1 MTSSR
6 DDDALGWAG
15 DDDPTLVSGHP
26 GAAGAGKTTPAP
38 SAAPIAPAAPT
49 TPAAATTRVPS
60 TSPVAGED
68 LPDGWAVTG
77 SPGGYVDAPV
87 GRQAMSSPALVGLGI
102 LAGVYLL
109 YTIGWFIGVGR
120 LENTLTDPLARF
132 MFSLGTWLAIAAP
145 AVWFA
150 SSYWLTRGKPRLR
163 WTWLILGAVLLA
175 PLPFIAGSGG
185 L

>member
-15 DDDPTLVSGHP
+15 DDDPTLVSGST
-26 GAAGAGKTTPAP
+26 TTPQAKDAP
-38 SAAPIAPAAPT
+38 STGTIVN
-49 TPAAATTRVPS
+49 PAAATTD
-60 TSPVAGED
+60 AD
-68 LPDGWAVTG
+68 LPEGWAVTG
-77 SPGGYVDAPV
+77 APGGYVDAP
-87 GRQAMSSPALVGLGI
+87 AAPAPMSSPALVGLGI
-102 LAGVYLL
+102 LGGVYLL

-120 LENTLTDPLARF
+120 LDNPFTDPLAQF

-150 SSYWLTRGKPRLR
+150 SSFWLTRGKPRSR
-163 WTWLILGAVLLA
+163 WTWLILGVVLLA
-175 PLPFIAGSGG
+175 PLPFIAGTGG

>member
-15 DDDPTLVSGHP
+15 DDDPTLVSGGTAAVERTSPSTTDAQAP
-26 GAAGAGKTTPAP
+26 GASTTD
-38 SAAPIAPAAPT
+38 APADRDSA
-49 TPAAATTRVPS
+49 TPDT
-60 TSPVAGED
+60 D

-77 SPGGYVDAPV
+77 SPGGYVDAP
-87 GRQAMSSPALVGLGI
+87 AEPASLSSPALIGLGI

-120 LENTLTDPLARF
+120 LTSGLTDPLGQF
-132 MFSLGTWLAIAAP
+132 MFSLGTWLAVAAP

-175 PLPFIAGSGG
+175 PLPFIAGTGG

>member
-15 DDDPTLVSGHP
+15 DDDPTLVSGRP
-26 GAAGAGKTTPAP
+26 GAGKTAEPAVSGP
-38 SAAPIAPAAPT
+38 SVTGPASTGPASTNPTAAPA
-49 TPAAATTRVPS
+49 
-60 TSPVAGED
+60 ED
-68 LPDGWAVTG
+68 LPAGWAVTG
-77 SPGGYVDAPV
+77 SPGGYVDAPAEKA
-87 GRQAMSSPALVGLGI
+87 AMSSPALIGLGI

-120 LENTLTDPLARF
+120 LETSLADPLAQF

-150 SSYWLTRGKPRLR
+150 SSFWLTRGKPRLR
-163 WTWLILGAVLLA
+163 WTWLILGAILLA

>member
-15 DDDPTLVSGHP
+15 DDDPTLATGSGRP
-26 GAAGAGKTTPAP
+26 AASAPVPSSNSSTTPAR
-38 SAAPIAPAAPT
+38 AK
-49 TPAAATTRVPS
+49 
-60 TSPVAGED
+60 D
-68 LPDGWAVTG
+68 LPKGWAVTG
-77 SPGGYVDAPV
+77 SPGGYVDAPA
-87 GRQAMSSPALVGLGI
+87 GRAPMSSPALVGLGI

-109 YTIGWFIGVGR
+109 YTIGWFVGVTR
-120 LENTLTDPLARF
+120 LDNPPAALLNQF

-150 SSYWLTRGKPRLR
+150 STFWLTRGTPRLR
-163 WTWLILGAVLLA
+163 WTWLILGVVLLA
-175 PLPFIAGSGG
+175 PLPFIAGTGG

>member
-15 DDDPTLVSGHP
+15 DDDPTLVSGST
-26 GAAGAGKTTPAP
+26 TTPERTDAP
-38 SAAPIAPAAPT
+38 DAAAPAVTGATARPLDAAPG
-49 TPAAATTRVPS
+49 S
-60 TSPVAGED
+60 E
-68 LPDGWAVTG
+68 LPEGWEVTG

-87 GRQAMSSPALVGLGI
+87 GKATLSSPALVGLGI
-102 LAGVYLL
+102 LGGVYLL
-109 YTIGWFIGVGR
+109 YTIGWFIGVSR
-120 LENTLTDPLARF
+120 LTNPPADVLTEF
-132 MFSLGTWLAIAAP
+132 MFSLGTWLAVAAP

-150 SSYWLTRGKPRLR
+150 SAYWLTRGKPRLR
-163 WTWLILGAVLLA
+163 WTWLILGAILLA

>member
-1 MTSSR
+1 MTSPR

-15 DDDPTLVSGHP
+15 DDDPTLVSG
-26 GAAGAGKTTPAP
+26 G
-38 SAAPIAPAAPT
+38 PAAVERTSASATDAQATGAST
-49 TPAAATTRVPS
+49 TDLPADRDSS
-60 TSPVAGED
+60 TPDTD

-77 SPGGYVDAPV
+77 SPGGYVDAPEEP
-87 GRQAMSSPALVGLGI
+87 ASLSSPALIGMGI

-120 LENTLTDPLARF
+120 LTSGLTDPLGQF
-132 MFSLGTWLAIAAP
+132 MFSLGTWLAVAAP

-175 PLPFIAGSGG
+175 PLPFIAGTGG

>member
-15 DDDPTLVSGHP
+15 DDDPTLVSGRP
-26 GAAGAGKTTPAP
+26 GTGG
-38 SAAPIAPAAPT
+38 SAEPAAPGPAGT
-49 TPAAATTRVPS
+49 GASSAVPAA
-60 TSPVAGED
+60 D
-68 LPDGWAVTG
+68 LPEGWSTTG
-77 SPGGYVDAPV
+77 SPGGYVDAPAEKA
-87 GRQAMSSPALVGLGI
+87 AMSSPALIGLGI

-120 LENTLTDPLARF
+120 LETSLTDPLAQF

-150 SSYWLTRGKPRLR
+150 SSYLLTRGKPRVR

>member
-15 DDDPTLVSGHP
+15 DDDPTLV
-26 GAAGAGKTTPAP
+26 AGDAQSPETPAQDRSLP
-38 SAAPIAPAAPT
+38 RASPAGSEPG
-49 TPAAATTRVPS
+49 S
-60 TSPVAGED
+60 D
-68 LPDGWAVTG
+68 LPEGWAVTG
-77 SPGGYVDAPV
+77 SPGGYVDAPAPAV
-87 GRQAMSSPALVGLGI
+87 ASSAALVGLGI

-120 LENTLTDPLARF
+120 IDNPFNDPLAVF
-132 MFSLGTWLAIAAP
+132 MFSLGSWLAMAAP

-150 SSYWLTRGKPRLR
+150 ATFLLTRGHTRSR
-163 WTWLILGAVLLA
+163 FTWLILGALLLA
-175 PLPFIAGSGG
+175 PLPFIAGTGG

>member
-15 DDDPTLVSGHP
+15 DDDPTLVSGSTTTPERTDAP
-26 GAAGAGKTTPAP
+26 GAAAAGPGAAEPA
-38 SAAPIAPAAPT
+38 S
-49 TPAAATTRVPS
+49 
-60 TSPVAGED
+60 D
-68 LPDGWAVTG
+68 LPAGWEVTG
-77 SPGGYVDAPV
+77 SPGGYVDAPE
-87 GRQAMSSPALVGLGI
+87 GKAPLSSPALVGLGI
-102 LAGVYLL
+102 LGGVYLL
-109 YTIGWFIGVGR
+109 YTIGWFIGVSR
-120 LENTLTDPLARF
+120 LTNPPADVLTEF

-150 SSYWLTRGKPRLR
+150 SAYWLTRGKPRWR
-163 WTWLILGAVLLA
+163 WTWLILGVVLLA

>member
-15 DDDPTLVSGHP
+15 DDDPTLASGR
-26 GAAGAGKTTPAP
+26 
-38 SAAPIAPAAPT
+38 
-49 TPAAATTRVPS
+49 PAAAGTTPLAPAGQ
-60 TSPVAGED
+60 TVAEPD
-68 LPDGWAVTG
+68 ETLPEGWAVTG
-77 SPGGYVDAPV
+77 SPGGYVDAPAEKA
-87 GRQAMSSPALVGLGI
+87 AMSSPALIGLGI
-102 LAGVYLL
+102 LAGIYLL

-120 LENTLTDPLARF
+120 LENSLTDPLARF

-145 AVWFA
+145 VVWFA
-150 SSYWLTRGKPRLR
+150 SSYLLTRGKPRLR

>member
-15 DDDPTLVSGHP
+15 DDDPTLVSGRA
-26 GAAGAGKTTPAP
+26 GAAGATT
-38 SAAPIAPAAPT
+38 PAAPT
-49 TPAAATTRVPS
+49 TPAASAAPTTPASS
-60 TSPVAGED
+60 TSPAAGED

-77 SPGGYVDAPV
+77 SPGGYVDKPA
-87 GRQAMSSPALVGLGI
+87 GRQPMSSPALVGLGI

-163 WTWLILGAVLLA
+163 WTWLLLGAVLLA

>member
-15 DDDPTLVSGHP
+15 DDDPTLVSGSTTTPERTDAP
-26 GAAGAGKTTPAP
+26 GAAAAGPGAAEPA
-38 SAAPIAPAAPT
+38 S
-49 TPAAATTRVPS
+49 
-60 TSPVAGED
+60 D
-68 LPDGWAVTG
+68 LPAGWEVTG
-77 SPGGYVDAPV
+77 SPGGYVDAPE
-87 GRQAMSSPALVGLGI
+87 GKAPLSSPALVGLGI
-102 LAGVYLL
+102 LGGVYLL
-109 YTIGWFIGVGR
+109 YTIGWFIGVSR
-120 LENTLTDPLARF
+120 LTNPPADVLTEF

-150 SSYWLTRGKPRLR
+150 SAYWLTRGKPRRR
-163 WTWLILGAVLLA
+163 WTWLILGVVLLA

>member
-15 DDDPTLVSGHP
+15 DDDPTLVSG
-26 GAAGAGKTTPAP
+26 GAAAAERTPASTADTTAADVP
-38 SAAPIAPAAPT
+38 ADRDSATLDTAIPDT
-49 TPAAATTRVPS
+49 ATSNT
-60 TSPVAGED
+60 D

-77 SPGGYVDAPV
+77 SPGGYVDVPEEPV
-87 GRQAMSSPALVGLGI
+87 SLSSPALIGLGI
-102 LAGVYLL
+102 LAGIYLL

-120 LENTLTDPLARF
+120 LTSGLTDPLGQF

-163 WTWLILGAVLLA
+163 WTWLILGAVVLA
-175 PLPFIAGSGG
+175 PLPFIAGTGG

>member
-1 MTSSR
+1 MTSAR

-15 DDDPTLVSGHP
+15 DDDPTLVSGRP
-26 GAAGAGKTTPAP
+26 GAGQTAEPAASAPATPAP
-38 SAAPIAPAAPT
+38 ATTAPAD
-49 TPAAATTRVPS
+49 
-60 TSPVAGED
+60 D
-68 LPDGWAVTG
+68 LPEGWAVTG
-77 SPGGYVDAPV
+77 SPGGYVDAPA
-87 GRQAMSSPALVGLGI
+87 GRTPMSSPALVGLGI
-102 LAGVYLL
+102 LSGVYLL

-120 LENTLTDPLARF
+120 LENSLTAPLAQF

-150 SSYWLTRGKPRLR
+150 SSFWLTRGKPRLR

>member
-1 MTSSR
+1 MTSAR

-15 DDDPTLVSGHP
+15 DDDPTLVSGRP
-26 GAAGAGKTTPAP
+26 GAGQPAEPVATGPASAPATTSPGTDP
-38 SAAPIAPAAPT
+38 GTAPAA
-49 TPAAATTRVPS
+49 
-60 TSPVAGED
+60 D
-68 LPDGWAVTG
+68 LPEGWAVTG
-77 SPGGYVDAPV
+77 SPGGYVDVPAGRAP
-87 GRQAMSSPALVGLGI
+87 MSSPALVGLGI

-120 LENTLTDPLARF
+120 LENSLTDPLARF

-150 SSYWLTRGKPRLR
+150 SSFWLTRGKPRLR

>member
-15 DDDPTLVSGHP
+15 DDDPTLVSGNS
-26 GAAGAGKTTPAP
+26 TTPETAD
-38 SAAPIAPAAPT
+38 APAHAADATPGTSAPGT
-49 TPAAATTRVPS
+49 
-60 TSPVAGED
+60 D
-68 LPDGWAVTG
+68 LPEGWAVTG
-77 SPGGYVDAPV
+77 SPGGYVDAPTDKV
-87 GRQAMSSPALVGLGI
+87 AMSSPALVGLGI

-109 YTIGWFIGVGR
+109 YTIGWVIGVGR
-120 LENTLTDPLARF
+120 LTNPFSDPLAQF

-150 SSYWLTRGKPRLR
+150 SSYWLTRGRPRLR
-163 WTWLILGAVLLA
+163 WTWLILGVLLLA
-175 PLPFIAGSGG
+175 PLPFIAGTGG

>member
-15 DDDPTLVSGHP
+15 DDDPTLVSGRP
-26 GAAGAGKTTPAP
+26 G
-38 SAAPIAPAAPT
+38 APAADAA
-49 TPAAATTRVPS
+49 PAALPATAQP
-60 TSPVAGED
+60 AGTAPGD
-68 LPDGWAVTG
+68 ALPEGWAVTG
-77 SPGGYVDAPV
+77 SPGGYVDAP
-87 GRQAMSSPALVGLGI
+87 AKPASMSSPALVGLGI

-109 YTIGWFIGVGR
+109 YTIGWFVGVER
-120 LENTLTDPLARF
+120 IQTSLTDPLAQF
-132 MFSLGTWLAIAAP
+132 MFSLTTWLAIAAP

-150 SSYWLTRGKPRLR
+150 ASFWLTRGKPRLR
-163 WTWLILGAVLLA
+163 WTWLILGALLLA

>member
-15 DDDPTLVSGHP
+15 DDDPTLVSGRT
-26 GAAGAGKTTPAP
+26 GKTAEPAA
-38 SAAPIAPAAPT
+38 SAPVSTGSSSSTAAPT
-49 TPAAATTRVPS
+49 D
-60 TSPVAGED
+60 D
-68 LPDGWAVTG
+68 LPEGWAVTG
-77 SPGGYVDAPV
+77 SPGGYVDSPAEKA
-87 GRQAMSSPALVGLGI
+87 AMSSPALIGLGI

-120 LENTLTDPLARF
+120 LETSLADPLAQF

-150 SSYWLTRGKPRLR
+150 SAFWLTRGKPRLR
-163 WTWLILGAVLLA
+163 WTWLILGAILLA